1 MKRLDYL
8 KEQVEQGYL
17 DLIRLINDNKPM
29 DEIIEFEKIVSNRF
43 HNYKLEIRLNEI
55 RKKEKNENIT

>member
-17 DLIRLINDNKPM
+17 DLIKLINDNKSM
-29 DEIIEFEKIVSNRF
+29 DEIVEFEKIVSNRF

-55 RKKEKNENIT
+55 RKKKKNENIT